1 MCEMV
6 RTLRIIAE
14 GFAKVKYF
22 LSLTDRSCFG
32 RPFFAV
38 VFIPACYFE
47 RSRLRN
53 GFILKM
59 SFILLIPVTEGF
71 IPCETTSA
79 SCVIQLRLLCPCRVQ
94 SYDVCSDHEI
104 YTFGLGV
111 LYTVSVKIK
120 TLNVLD
126 EIKVQLLKSMVLFL
140 SLIHI

>member
-1 MCEMV
+1 
-6 RTLRIIAE
+6 
-14 GFAKVKYF
+14 
-22 LSLTDRSCFG
+22 
-32 RPFFAV
+32 
-38 VFIPACYFE
+38 
-47 RSRLRN
+47 
-53 GFILKM
+53 M

-126 EIKVQLLKSMVLFL
+126 EIKVQLKSMVLFTTGCRPIAGFRL
-140 SLIHI
+140 SLLTTLHVSMKH